1 MDRSRMLFNL
11 ILGGGGVKGIAYAGV
26 FEEAEARNIRWG
38 SVVGVSAGA
47 MAGSFLSAGYSAFQL
62 KSVINAFDM
71 GKVDLSSIE
80 EKVPAVSKFI
90 RFNERHRYSGMEGI
104 YKFLNYEFPNN
115 NVEEYLYNRERG
127 YIANILKNIITLSKE
142 GCLFDGDYLE
152 RWVARTLAARGVIT
166 FSDLR
171 GGVTDKVNPRGYKV
185 RMTAVDVNRAR
196 VVILP
201 DDLIY
206 YGINPDRFLVAKAVR
221 MSISI
226 PFVFKPVVI
235 KRWEDGQWKKYYFVD
250 GGVLDGFPF
259 WGIENNSNIPA
270 VGFKL
275 NGGKPKKLLSLTT
288 PLDILKALV
297 SAVHDIGV
305 PKDVYKTRYIASID
319 ASKVDFLDFHLDN
332 EQKEYLYTSGRIT
345 AKKLFDDIESGM
357 FL

>member
-1 MDRSRMLFNL
+1 MFNL

-26 FEEAEARNIRWG
+26 FEEAEARKIKWG

-47 MAGSFLSAGYSAFQL
+47 VAGAFLGAGYSAFQL
-62 KSVINAFDM
+62 KSVINAFDL

-80 EKVPAVSKFI
+80 EKVPAVARYLQFI
-90 RFNERHRYSGMEGI
+90 EKNRYSGMEGI
-104 YKFLNYEFPNN
+104 YEFLNQELPNN
-115 NVEEYLYNRERG
+115 DVEESMFSEERSH
-127 YIANILKNIITLSKE
+127 IAKILKNIVTLSKE

-152 RWVARTLAARGVIT
+152 SWVARVLAARGIVN
-166 FSDLR
+166 FSALR
-171 GGVTDKVNPRGYKV
+171 GGVMDKVNPRGYKV

-201 DDLIY
+201 DDLVY
-206 YGINPDRFLVAKAVR
+206 YGINPDWFPVAKAVR

-235 KRWEDGQWKKYYFVD
+235 RRWEKGQWKKYYFVD

-259 WGIENNSNIPA
+259 WGVDNNSGIPA

-275 NGGKPKKLLSLTT
+275 DGGKTKKLFSLST

-305 PKDVYKTRYIASID
+305 PKDACETKYVASID

-332 EQKEYLYTSGRIT
+332 EQKEYLYNSGKT
-345 AKKLFDDIESGM
+345 AARKLFDDIESGV
-357 FL
+357 LL